1 MVLGKDVKLGEGCVV
16 ENATILEGTVLEA
29 RCVVRNCIVGWRNR
43 VQEGVELDTVFSGED
58 VTFRKGVQLTEYTI
72 CPNKSVS
79 ESNPAVSNV
88 ILWRVCSHKQSTN
101 KQSINKSTI
110 NESFIHSMNQQSM
123 NHSFNQ

>member
-1 MVLGKDVKLGEGCVV
+1 MGENCKVGPNVVLGKDVKLGEGCVV

-43 VQEGVELDTVFSGED
+43 VQEGAELDTVFSGED

-101 KQSINKSTI
+101 N
-110 NESFIHSMNQQSM
+110 
-123 NHSFNQ
+123 